1 MQVLSISHRM
11 QNRELHNATI
21 FNAPSIQDFDAV
33 IVDTHAMFESIR
45 EAAAAAGEFK
55 TYNDLP
61 VVNGASIDGFTAIAD
76 VLHRRREE
84 FAQALERGTPIAII
98 PAPVEQLTN
107 IAGFQGL
114 DRYWFLPAP
123 EGVAWNASTIVGGE
137 GGNVSISDYHHP
149 FVDVINAAGGEL
161 RYRAHLNER
170 AAGFPSDARVFA
182 RSAGGAA
189 VGVEFPVLN
198 GRVIFF
204 PGPREAGARWLSRR
218 EGEAIVEA
226 FRDILEREEEM
237 TPSWVTK
244 VAVPSLEGRVESL
257 KRAEQA
263 LVKAQAEVDAAQDA
277 RDAVAV
283 LRDVLW
289 TRGARALKRGVTAC
303 ALALGFEVNETD
315 QGDLVLSADGV
326 GIHVEAEASRE
337 AIEMAPHY
345 ALRARLD
352 AVIEDRAVAPRG
364 MVVVTGQRM
373 LDPKLRRQ
381 EYQDSL
387 RVAAESVGFA
397 LVRTGDL
404 FRAAVVALEGAEAAT
419 VAAVRER
426 LATTD
431 GVVDLDDLIGAADG
445 AEAEDGTDVADGAEA
460 ADDVEAADGT
470 AKGEDA
476 ASA

>member
-161 RYRAHLNER
+161 R
-170 AAGFPSDARVFA
+170 
-182 RSAGGAA
+182 
-189 VGVEFPVLN
+189 
-198 GRVIFF
+198 
-204 PGPREAGARWLSRR
+204 
-218 EGEAIVEA
+218 
-226 FRDILEREEEM
+226 
-237 TPSWVTK
+237 
-244 VAVPSLEGRVESL
+244 
-257 KRAEQA
+257 
-263 LVKAQAEVDAAQDA
+263 
-277 RDAVAV
+277 
-283 LRDVLW
+283 
-289 TRGARALKRGVTAC
+289 
-303 ALALGFEVNETD
+303 
-315 QGDLVLSADGV
+315 
-326 GIHVEAEASRE
+326 
-337 AIEMAPHY
+337 
-345 ALRARLD
+345 
-352 AVIEDRAVAPRG
+352 
-364 MVVVTGQRM
+364 
-373 LDPKLRRQ
+373 
-381 EYQDSL
+381 
-387 RVAAESVGFA
+387 
-397 LVRTGDL
+397 
-404 FRAAVVALEGAEAAT
+404 
-419 VAAVRER
+419 
-426 LATTD
+426 
-431 GVVDLDDLIGAADG
+431 
-445 AEAEDGTDVADGAEA
+445 
-460 ADDVEAADGT
+460 
-470 AKGEDA
+470 
-476 ASA
+476 